1 MSIPKIDE
9 SPLFKFLE
17 VQTFGITK
25 TEAQSKQICISCKRI
40 AKRFKTPISK
50 QEYQIS
56 AMCQKC
62 QDEIFTE

>member
-1 MSIPKIDE
+1 MSNPE
-9 SPLFKFLE
+9 TNNPNFLQKFELDN
-17 VQTFGITK
+17 FGITK
-25 TEAQSKQICISCKRI
+25 TEAHSKKICISCKKS